1 MTVAKIRNEDEALAA
16 LKEDMEFL
24 KELEQAYK
32 AIREG
37 FPDMIQG
44 GFLMVGFFFDH
55 FKGVLAQ
62 GRTYTTN
69 STELWLV
76 EGELWICDRTDS
88 PKKSNRVGWR
98 KTTLR
103 ELGEKYGYDAVCNKL
118 HARVIEELMGTG
130 LLEVGDCD
138 EIGENDDLIIED
150 L

>member
-1 MTVAKIRNEDEALAA
+1 MTVAKIRNEDEALTA

-24 KELEQAYK
+24 KELEEAYK

-44 GFLMVGFFFDH
+44 SFLMVGFFFDR

-62 GRTYTTN
+62 GRSYTTN

-88 PKKSNRVGWR
+88 PKQSNRAGWR
-98 KTTLR
+98 KTSLK

-118 HARVIEELMGTG
+118 HARVIEELLGTG
-130 LLEVGDCD
+130 LLEVGNHDKQ
-138 EIGENDDLIIED
+138 NDDELIIED
-150 L
+150 LQ